1 MIAAAHHSKVPAN
14 SWRARSDATMQPMTE
29 PEVVASS
36 ADLATIERLLAGDET
51 TFMMLVEQNQPP
63 MLRIAQMYV
72 SSRPVAEEAVQEA
85 WIGILKGLPT
95 FEGRSSLRTWMY
107 KIVANVA
114 KTRGVREGRSLPFS
128 ALAGGTHDDPVDPS
142 WFQGPDDPSPGGW
155 RTFPD
160 DWRGIPEDRLLRRE
174 TLDHISRALDG
185 MPAMQAE
192 VVRLRDVLGWS
203 SDEVCNA
210 LDLTETNQRVLLHRG
225 RSRIRRELGAY
236 LSEGRGG

>member
-1 MIAAAHHSKVPAN
+1 MSA
-14 SWRARSDATMQPMTE
+14 M
-29 PEVVASS
+29 PEQQVVASS
-36 ADLATIERLLAGDET
+36 PDAAVVARLLQGDET
-51 TFMMLVEQNQPP
+51 TFMMLVDQHQPA
-63 MLRIAQMYV
+63 MLRLAQMYV
-72 SSRPVAEEAVQEA
+72 SSRAVAEEAVQEA

-95 FEGRSSLRTWMY
+95 FEARSSLRTWMY
-107 KIVANVA
+107 KIVTNVA

-128 ALAGGTHDDPVDPS
+128 ALSRDDDADPIDPS
-142 WFQGPDDPSPGGW
+142 WFQGPDDPFPGGW

-160 DWRGIPEDRLLRRE
+160 DWRGIPEDRLLGRE
-174 TLDHISRALDG
+174 TLDHISRALDA

-225 RSRIRRELGAY
+225 RSRIRRDLDTY
-236 LSEGRGG
+236 LSEGRDR

>member
-1 MIAAAHHSKVPAN
+1 
-14 SWRARSDATMQPMTE
+14 
-29 PEVVASS
+29 
-36 ADLATIERLLAGDET
+36 LLLDGDET
-51 TFMMLVEQNQPP
+51 TFTTLVDQHQPA
-63 MLRIAQMYV
+63 MLRLAQMHV
-72 SSRPVAEEAVQEA
+72 ASRAVAEEVVQEA
-85 WIGILKGLPT
+85 WIGILKGLRT

-107 KIVANVA
+107 KIVTNLA

-128 ALAGGTHDDPVDPS
+128 ALAGDDDPVDPS
-142 WFQGPDDPSPGGW
+142 WFQGSKDRFPGHW

-160 DWRGIPEDRLLRRE
+160 DWRGIPEDRLLGQE

-185 MPAMQAE
+185 MPAAQAE

-225 RSRIRRELGAY
+225 RNRIRRELDAY
-236 LSEGRGG
+236 LSEGRDR

>member
-1 MIAAAHHSKVPAN
+1 
-14 SWRARSDATMQPMTE
+14 MTE
-29 PEVVASS
+29 QQVMASS
-36 ADLATIERLLAGDET
+36 ADAATIEKLLSGDET
-51 TFMMLVEQNQPP
+51 TFMVLVDQHQPT
-63 MLRIAQMYV
+63 MLRLAQMYV
-72 SSRPVAEEAVQEA
+72 SSRAVAEEVVQEA

-107 KIVANVA
+107 KIVTNVA

-128 ALAGGTHDDPVDPS
+128 ALGGGTHDDPVDPS
-142 WFQGPDDPSPGGW
+142 WFQGEGEPFPGGW

-160 DWRGIPEDRLLRRE
+160 DWRGIPEDRLLGRE

-192 VVRLRDVLGWS
+192 VVRLRDVLGWT

-210 LDLTETNQRVLLHRG
+210 LELTETNQRVLLHRG
-225 RSRIRRELGAY
+225 RSRIRRELDTY
-236 LSEGRGG
+236 LSEGQDR

>member
-1 MIAAAHHSKVPAN
+1 V
-14 SWRARSDATMQPMTE
+14 SDTDL
-29 PEVVASS
+29 ASS
-36 ADLATIERLLAGDET
+36 RDLPTIQLLLDGDET
-51 TFMMLVEQNQPP
+51 TFTMLVDQHQPA
-63 MLRIAQMYV
+63 MLRLAQMHV
-72 SSRPVAEEAVQEA
+72 ASRAVAEEVVQEA
-85 WIGILKGLPT
+85 WIGILKGLRT

-107 KIVANVA
+107 KIVTNLA

-128 ALAGGTHDDPVDPS
+128 ALAGDDDPVDPS
-142 WFQGPDDPSPGGW
+142 WFQGSKDRFPGGW

-160 DWRGIPEDRLLRRE
+160 DWRGIPEDRLLGQE

-185 MPAMQAE
+185 MPAAQAE

-225 RSRIRRELGAY
+225 RNRIRRELDAY
-236 LSEGRGG
+236 LSEGRDR